1 MRNLFSSMK
10 IFLTFYECTFATVA
24 QLMSNI
30 DKRGRCFT
38 DYKLTRLEAR
48 LRPPSKRPPKLRN
61 WKEKINKHER
71 KIVVATTR
79 AMFKLIGRFG
89 MLNTNKKKTRKK
101 KTQILCP
108 ENFCNSAFACISV
121 AQRKKKRLFGR
132 KDLGGIP
139 HPFHPLL

>member
-38 DYKLTRLEAR
+38 YYKLSRREAR
-48 LRPPSKRPPKLRN
+48 LRPPLKRPPSLRN

-71 KIVVATTR
+71 KIVVATTC

-89 MLNTNKKKTRKK
+89 MLNTNK
-101 KTQILCP
+101 Q
-108 ENFCNSAFACISV
+108 
-121 AQRKKKRLFGR
+121 GR
-132 KDLGGIP
+132 SP
-139 HPFHPLL
+139 